1 MMEYAEREAERQ
13 RHRLL
18 STDSERVREGT
29 RALLPDDSYI
39 RIAETFRALAD
50 SSRAK
55 ILEALLHQELCTS
68 DLAAIIGLSEPAV
81 SQHLRLL
88 RTLRVVRSHRHGHRV
103 FYALD
108 DEWDP
113 ARTRPGPW
121 SAWWASRQGFFACGV
136 PFVVPGNRPLAP
148 AGASVQAR

>member
-1 MMEYAEREAERQ
+1 MMEYSDRGAERQ

-18 STDSERVREGT
+18 STDSERVREGA
-29 RALLPDDSYI
+29 RALLPDDSYV

-50 SSRAK
+50 FSRAK

-108 DEWDP
+108 DDHIRSLLTLTLDHLRHPNGETKSRDHAAP
-113 ARTRPGPW
+113 RP
-121 SAWWASRQGFFACGV
+121 
-136 PFVVPGNRPLAP
+136 
-148 AGASVQAR
+148 